1 MQSDEVCVRSPWWNR
16 WPPSVP
22 AASRWCWSCRNGLAH
37 SRWCSGPR
45 WTPRWAVDTDSG
57 LGPPGPAGGP
67 LWWCGPD
74 TVPLIVQWNMLLGLK
89 TSYDLSS
96 RVSLSLLIY
105 MLFTV
110 IYWNACGVCDHNF
123 SSDWSFIYRN
133 TTRTENH
140 PYRRVSWTFPKW
152 HWYWR
157 EKRKSTQ
164 TFGPADDQAELRT
177 DRHAHHFLVMACQN
191 CSWCWVVS

>member
-1 MQSDEVCVRSPWWNR
+1 MQSDEACVRSPWWNR

-22 AASRWCWSCRNGLAH
+22 AASRWCWSCRSGLAH

-74 TVPLIVQWNMLLGLK
+74 TAPLIVKWNVLLGLK
-89 TSYDLSS
+89 TSHDLSV

-110 IYWNACGVCDHNF
+110 IYWNACSVWDHNF
-123 SSDWSFIYRN
+123 SSDWSLIHRN
-133 TTRTENH
+133 TFRTVKCPELFLNESDTEERKGKAQKPLAPLMTRPSSAQTDTH
-140 PYRRVSWTFPKW
+140 TTSWSWPV
-152 HWYWR
+152 
-157 EKRKSTQ
+157 
-164 TFGPADDQAELRT
+164 RT
-177 DRHAHHFLVMACQN
+177 ARGAG
-191 CSWCWVVS
+191 